1 MIGSYIDALPRWH
14 VEPNN
19 VEPNNVE
26 PIETTVL
33 LKQLVG
39 SGLTQQQQQQQQQ
52 VGQPMTVQGFVN
64 PTSNQA
70 LWWPSDLTTIQI
82 RPTLDVFIKSASP
95 AYILAGLE
103 ARVPPSCS
111 KDGKEWRNFGM
122 NSQLLATQW
131 TTFGF
136 AVENGFR
143 VESFLG
149 KGDIVAVDVDVD
161 VDVAKQQEQGIKHE
175 KSIADIEETKEEEEF
190 EWEPIYSI
198 DDEDKSCYTQK
209 NEAVKQTKEAVEK
222 LGNLLAE
229 LDEDSPLAN
238 GMHIVSIPISSKWRN
253 IPLPE
258 SNQKLRLVSV
268 GTAEPDAMELLSFD
282 EDLIAMSA
290 TSLLDIDVEM
300 IAPGSQSEYIP
311 VSAFFAFSYHSSFK

>member
-1 MIGSYIDALPRWH
+1 MQSR
-14 VEPNN
+14 E
-19 VEPNNVE
+19 
-26 PIETTVL
+26 
-33 LKQLVG
+33 
-39 SGLTQQQQQQQQQ
+39 
-52 VGQPMTVQGFVN
+52 
-64 PTSNQA
+64 
-70 LWWPSDLTTIQI
+70 
-82 RPTLDVFIKSASP
+82 
-95 AYILAGLE
+95 
-103 ARVPPSCS
+103 
-111 KDGKEWRNFGM
+111 
-122 NSQLLATQW
+122 LLAW
-131 TTFGF
+131 G
-136 AVENGFR
+136 E
-143 VESFLG
+143 
-149 KGDIVAVDVDVD
+149 GDIVAVNVNVDL
-161 VDVAKQQEQGIKHE
+161 AEQEQGIEHK

-190 EWEPIYSI
+190 EWEPIYTSI